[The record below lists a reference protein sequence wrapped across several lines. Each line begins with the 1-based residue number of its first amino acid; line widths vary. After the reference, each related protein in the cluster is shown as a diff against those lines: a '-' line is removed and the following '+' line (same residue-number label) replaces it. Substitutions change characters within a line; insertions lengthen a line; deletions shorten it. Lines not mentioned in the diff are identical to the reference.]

1 MKYIN
6 INPKHPLYSNL
17 IQEGFQL
24 GYTVVTAQRPLNGL
38 KTWEDD
44 SIGYGRYYA
53 YGTIDQFKGVWEFL
67 DAAIINQTTNDY
79 IVKIINDYCNEEG
92 INLNELLEDN
102 TISEL
107 AESFELC
114 YID

>member
-6 INPKHPLYSNL
+6 INPKHSLFTPE
-17 IQEGFQL
+17 IKEGFVQ

-53 YGTIDQFKGVWEFL
+53 YGSLEQFENVWKFL
-67 DAAIINQTTNDY
+67 DAAIIKITTNED
-79 IVKIINDYCNEEG
+79 IENIIKAECFKEG
-92 INLNELLEDN
+92 IDLDELLQNN
-102 TISEL
+102 TLSEL